1 MIKEFPKNVKFS
13 RCFRL
18 KLNDN
23 SKIINRY
30 LLVNNY
36 FYGIKAIEVGWI
48 TNKQITSLRR
58 TLRIILPKYVKV
70 KINSSLMIPVSH
82 KPLESRMG
90 SGKGSKKSWK
100 APITKGM
107 IIMEMSYFNNIKN
120 IIKVIKSRLPFLVK
134 LIKIHF

>member
-1 MIKEFPKNVKFS
+1 MFSNFPLKITQ
-13 RCFRL
+13 CFGIN
-18 KLNDN
+18 K
-23 SKIINRY
+23 SK
-30 LLVNNY
+30 

-70 KINSSLMIPVSH
+70 KINSSLMIPVSN

-107 IIMEMSYFNNIKN
+107 IIMEMSYFNNITN

-134 LIKIHF
+134 LIKINF